1 MVLAMRE
8 YGGYLEFEHK
18 EFASYYPNML
28 ALNTGR
34 NCLKYLI
41 QAKNIK
47 HIYMPRF
54 ICEVVIQAC
63 EDESVQ
69 IDYYSIDK
77 NFMPKDL
84 TVDDEEAYVYI
95 VNYYGILKDE
105 VLIQLSEKWR
115 IIIDNAQAFFRKPI
129 HGIDTIYTC
138 RNFFG
143 VSDGAY
149 LSTDVIM
156 DKELSTDHSDDRME
170 YLFGRIDT
178 CASDFY
184 NKFQE
189 NEEELGNKETA
200 YMSNVTKAI
209 LSLVDYESVKEKRT
223 ENFQELNRELNQY
236 NKIKNLNHITG
247 AYMYPLLIKDGANVR
262 KYLQEHKIYISML
275 WPNVIETEAE
285 DSYEYYLV
293 QNILPI
299 PCDQRY
305 DSDDMRY
312 IATMIKKIVEVQE

>member
-1 MVLAMRE
+1 MRE

-18 EFASYYPNML
+18 EYASYYSGIL

-54 ICEVVIQAC
+54 ICEVVIEAC

-69 IDYYSIDK
+69 IDYYSIDM
-77 NFMPKDL
+77 NFMPINL
-84 TVDDEEAYVYI
+84 EIDDKEAYLYV

-105 VLIQLSEKWR
+105 ALVQLSEKYH
-115 IIIDNAQAFFRKPI
+115 IIVDNAQAFFRKPI
-129 HGIDTIYTC
+129 SGIDTIYTC
-138 RNFFG
+138 RKFFG

-149 LSTDVIM
+149 LSTDTFM
-156 DKELSTDHSDDRME
+156 DKELLTDQSYDRIE

-184 NKFQE
+184 KKFQK
-189 NEEELGNKETA
+189 NEEELANKEIA
-200 YMSNVTKAI
+200 YMSNTTKAI
-209 LSLVDYESVKEKRT
+209 LSLVDYKSVKKKRT
-223 ENFQELNRELNQY
+223 ENFQKLNKELKQY
-236 NKIKNLNHITG
+236 NKIKKLEYITG
-247 AYMYPLLIKDGANVR
+247 AYMYPLLIKNGNNIR
-262 KYLQEHKIYISML
+262 KYLQEHKIYISLL
-275 WPNVIETEAE
+275 WPNVIESESE
-285 DSYEYYLV
+285 DSYEYYLA

>member
-1 MVLAMRE
+1 MRE

-18 EFASYYPNML
+18 EYASYYSGIL

-54 ICEVVIQAC
+54 ICEVVIEAC

-69 IDYYSIDK
+69 IDYYSIGM
-77 NFMPKDL
+77 NFMPINL
-84 TVDDEEAYVYI
+84 EVDDKEAYLYV

-105 VLIQLSEKWR
+105 ALVQLSEKYH
-115 IIIDNAQAFFRKPI
+115 IIVDNAQAFFRKPI
-129 HGIDTIYTC
+129 SGIDTIYTC
-138 RNFFG
+138 RKFFG

-149 LSTDVIM
+149 LSTDTFM
-156 DKELSTDHSDDRME
+156 DKELLTDQSYDRIE

-184 NKFQE
+184 KKFQK
-189 NEEELGNKETA
+189 NEEELGNKEIA
-200 YMSNVTKAI
+200 YMSNTTKAI
-209 LSLVDYESVKEKRT
+209 LSLVDYKSVKKKRT
-223 ENFQELNRELNQY
+223 ENFQKLNKELKQY
-236 NKIKNLNHITG
+236 NEIKKLEYITG
-247 AYMYPLLIKDGANVR
+247 AYMYPLLIKNGNNIR
-262 KYLQEHKIYISML
+262 KYLQEHKIYISLL
-275 WPNVIETEAE
+275 WPNVIESESE
-285 DSYEYYLV
+285 DSYEYYLA

>member
-1 MVLAMRE
+1 MRE

-18 EFASYYPNML
+18 EYASYYSGIL

-54 ICEVVIQAC
+54 ICEVVIEAC

-69 IDYYSIDK
+69 IDYYSIDM
-77 NFMPKDL
+77 NFMPINL
-84 TVDDEEAYVYI
+84 EIDDKEAYLYV

-105 VLIQLSEKWR
+105 ALVQLSEKYH
-115 IIIDNAQAFFRKPI
+115 IIVDNAQAFFRKPI
-129 HGIDTIYTC
+129 SGIDTIYTC
-138 RNFFG
+138 RKFFG

-149 LSTDVIM
+149 LSTDTFM
-156 DKELSTDHSDDRME
+156 NKELLTDQSYDRIE

-184 NKFQE
+184 KKFQK
-189 NEEELGNKETA
+189 NEEELANKEIA
-200 YMSNVTKAI
+200 YMSNTTKAI
-209 LSLVDYESVKEKRT
+209 LSLVDYKSVKKKRT
-223 ENFQELNRELNQY
+223 ENFQKLNKELKQY
-236 NKIKNLNHITG
+236 NEIKKLEYITG
-247 AYMYPLLIKDGANVR
+247 AYMYPLLIKNGNNIR
-262 KYLQEHKIYISML
+262 KYLQEHKIYISLL
-275 WPNVIETEAE
+275 WPNVIESESE
-285 DSYEYYLV
+285 DSYEYYLA

>member
-1 MVLAMRE
+1 MRE

-18 EFASYYPNML
+18 EYASYYSGIL

-54 ICEVVIQAC
+54 ICEVVIEAC

-69 IDYYSIDK
+69 IDYYSIDM
-77 NFMPKDL
+77 NFMPINL
-84 TVDDEEAYVYI
+84 EIDDKEAYLYV

-105 VLIQLSEKWR
+105 ALVQLSEKYH
-115 IIIDNAQAFFRKPI
+115 IIVDNAQAFFRKPI
-129 HGIDTIYTC
+129 SGIDTIYTC
-138 RNFFG
+138 RKFFG

-149 LSTDVIM
+149 LSTDTFM
-156 DKELSTDHSDDRME
+156 DKELLTDQSYDRIE

-184 NKFQE
+184 KKFQK
-189 NEEELGNKETA
+189 NEEELANKEIA
-200 YMSNVTKAI
+200 YMSNTTKAI
-209 LSLVDYESVKEKRT
+209 LSLVDYKSVKKKRT
-223 ENFQELNRELNQY
+223 ENFQKLNKELKQY
-236 NKIKNLNHITG
+236 NEIKKLEYITG
-247 AYMYPLLIKDGANVR
+247 AYMYPLLIKNGNNIR
-262 KYLQEHKIYISML
+262 KYLQEHKIYISLL
-275 WPNVIETEAE
+275 WPNVIESESE
-285 DSYEYYLV
+285 DSYEYYLA